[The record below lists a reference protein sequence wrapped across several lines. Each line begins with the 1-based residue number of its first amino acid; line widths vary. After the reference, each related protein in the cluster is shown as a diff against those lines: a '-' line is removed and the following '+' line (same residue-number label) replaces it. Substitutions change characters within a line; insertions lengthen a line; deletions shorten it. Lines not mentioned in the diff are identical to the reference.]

1 MLLGKEKSCSY
12 LYNFN
17 CLLKNLINL
26 VEQMGYLTS
35 DSSKNQFKSSKAAVS
50 LRKTPE
56 SHKMFVYIN
65 NCTYK
70 LSSILFKDS
79 KTNEW
84 TLSKEQ
90 DPKQFKAGIYLIF
103 ITQSLCSFL
112 LTLGITRKKRG
123 DYVRLTDTSCWI
135 SIWYFTFTNHIATLS
150 YSKASMY

>member
-1 MLLGKEKSCSY
+1 M
-12 LYNFN
+12 
-17 CLLKNLINL
+17 
-26 VEQMGYLTS
+26 
-35 DSSKNQFKSSKAAVS
+35 S

-56 SHKMFVYIN
+56 SQKMFMYIN

-90 DPKQFKAGIYLIF
+90 DPKQFKAEMYLIF

-112 LTLGITRKKRG
+112 LTLGITRKKG
-123 DYVRLTDTSCWI
+123 DYVRLTDTSYWI
-135 SIWYFTFTNHIATLS
+135 SIWYFTFTLTKLQLWAVVNPPCINSILCIVQLS
-150 YSKASMY
+150 TVYIFII